1 MDSNSN
7 TVVVTGFGPFRQYL
21 VNSSWEAVK
30 ELSKMG
36 LGSDI
41 DLQIVQLP
49 VSYQKTK
56 ELVWKIW
63 TTLQPLLTVHIGLAS
78 SSKAIII
85 LEQCGKNKGYKEK
98 DVCGYCPQDGCCL
111 LDGPERIDSTIDM
124 KTLWKTV
131 AVEGI
136 DILFSRDAGGNAL
149 AEEIPWKGQV
159 TLCAFEEKAAVL
171 SKERRQHHFCSDA
184 VYLHLQ

>member
-63 TTLQPLLTVHIGLAS
+63 TTLQPL
-78 SSKAIII
+78 
-85 LEQCGKNKGYKEK
+85 GKITMGQKQEK
-98 DVCGYCPQDGCCL
+98 IA
-111 LDGPERIDSTIDM
+111 GP
-124 KTLWKTV
+124 KTTQAKCTTN
-131 AVEGI
+131 I
-136 DILFSRDAGGNAL
+136 F
-149 AEEIPWKGQV
+149 
-159 TLCAFEEKAAVL
+159 F
-171 SKERRQHHFCSDA
+171 
-184 VYLHLQ
+184 